1 MITEIQVTI
10 RSVYG
15 AQKIYP
21 VNAAAEKLAEL
32 VGAKTLS
39 GRQLAMA
46 QDLGCSVKFVE
57 DPKARAAF
65 DRNVDLFAG
74 VAS

>member
-1 MITEIQVTI
+1 M

-65 DRNVDLFAG
+65 DRSVDLCLRGA
-74 VAS
+74 

>member
-1 MITEIQVTI
+1 MITEIQVTV

-21 VNAAAEKLAEL
+21 VNAVAEKLAKL

-39 GRQLAMA
+39 GWQLALA
-46 QDLGCSVKFVE
+46 QDLGCSVEFVE

-65 DRNVDLFAG
+65 DRSVGLCLRGA
-74 VAS
+74 